1 MKVTSKEM
9 LSGSRTVVGSN
20 AGEFGEFV
28 EFCEIFLDAQLQ
40 KEFPVQPF
48 IADLFIS

>member
-1 MKVTSKEM
+1 M
-9 LSGSRTVVGSN
+9 GSN
-20 AGEFGEFV
+20 AGEFGEFG
-28 EFCEIFLDAQLQ
+28 EFGDIFLDAQLQ